1 MRPSLANS
9 VCNLRTTD
17 ITGTVGL
24 REGLKMVM
32 SGDNAELSVE
42 LHEPIALE
50 ERSRFAV
57 RDGNKTLDAGIVSA
71 S

>member
-17 ITGTVGL
+17 ITGTGL

-57 RDGNKTLDAGIVSA
+57 RDGNKTLGAGIVSA